1 MRALKFAI
9 HASLPSRGERRHPP
23 LRGVPDAPSPGETLP
38 GAAGTAGGVCPPT
51 WAPARSALASGPA
64 GERPACENKNSSR
77 DAPGCQNNVRS
88 NLQRSNLQRWGRKRG
103 VGVLETER
111 QMETPAHGRGGR
123 GGAAHRL
130 ALTRRVCG
138 RPDAPADVRASSGRR
153 GAATRV
159 RRRGRPVRGERS
171 QLGRSAGRL

>member
-64 GERPACENKNSSR
+64 GERPAGENKNSSR
-77 DAPGCQNNVRS
+77 DAPGCQKSARS
-88 NLQRSNLQRWGRKRG
+88 NLERWGRKRG

-111 QMETPAHGRGGR
+111 RMETPARGRGGR
-123 GGAAHRL
+123 GG
-130 ALTRRVCG
+130 
-138 RPDAPADVRASSGRR
+138 R
-153 GAATRV
+153 GAPS
-159 RRRGRPVRGERS
+159 RPHTARS
-171 QLGRSAGRL
+171 RQT